1 LHAGILVTLLSLG
14 FMIHAAKTGRF
25 MPWFYVIL
33 FVPGIGAAAYVVVEL
48 MPAWFGSYGG
58 RRARSQISSTLNPSG
73 RYRQLKDEL
82 LVVDTIANRSA
93 LAKEC
98 LRLDKFEEALA
109 QYEAIL
115 AKPLGDE
122 PGVLFGRARA
132 EFGLGRAAEAVAA
145 LEALRSKWPTYQ
157 SAEGQ
162 LLLAMSLE
170 AVGRNEEALANY
182 EQASRRYPGPEPRV
196 RRAQLLRRL
205 GREADARE
213 LAAEVVADLN
223 RAPAYVRKTQSEWLL
238 SARRIA
244 RG

>member
-1 LHAGILVTLLSLG
+1 MHAGLFVTLLSLG

-33 FVPGIGAAAYVVVEL
+33 FLPGIGAAAYVVVEL
-48 MPAWFGSYGG
+48 LPAWFGSYGG
-58 RRARSQISSTLNPSG
+58 RARGQIASRLNPSR
-73 RYRQLKDEL
+73 RYRQLQDEL
-82 LVVDTIANRSA
+82 LVVDTIANRAA
-93 LAKEC
+93 LAEES
-98 LRLDKFEEALA
+98 LRLGKFEEALA
-109 QYEAIL
+109 QYDAIL

-122 PGVLFGRARA
+122 PGFLLGKARA
-132 EFGLGRAAEAVAA
+132 EFGLGRAAEAVAT
-145 LEALRSKWPTYQ
+145 LEALRSKWPSYQ
-157 SAEGQ
+157 SSEGQ

-170 AVGRNEEALANY
+170 ADGRNEEALANF
-182 EQASRRYPGPEPRV
+182 EQAGRHYPGPEPRV

>member
-1 LHAGILVTLLSLG
+1 MHAGLLVTLLSLG

-33 FVPGIGAAAYVVVEL
+33 FLPGIGAAAYVVVEL
-48 MPAWFGSYGG
+48 LPAWFGSYGG
-58 RRARSQISSTLNPSG
+58 RARGQIASRLNPSG

-82 LVVDTIANRSA
+82 LVVDTIANRAA
-93 LAKEC
+93 LAEES
-98 LRLDKFEEALA
+98 LRLGKFEEALA
-109 QYEAIL
+109 QYDAIL

-122 PGVLFGRARA
+122 PGFLLGRARA
-132 EFGLGRAAEAVAA
+132 EFGLGRAADAVAT
-145 LEALRSKWPTYQ
+145 LEALRSKWPSYQ
-157 SAEGQ
+157 SSEGQ

-170 AVGRNEEALANY
+170 AAGRNEEALAHY
-182 EQASRRYPGPEPRV
+182 EAAGRHYPGPEPRV

-223 RAPAYVRKTQSEWLL
+223 RAPPYVRKSQSEWLL
-238 SARRIA
+238 RARKIV